1 MGFQFIGQEQIDNN
15 GAPVKTKSS
24 GFNFIGRGGIPQET
38 VKQDMF
44 KTTPVRSNPDDFNF
58 QLYPHMNPE
67 EIRAQR
73 QSTGEKWAN
82 ASGKM
87 LGLAGTTFL
96 DGTIGTVAGLGNL
109 AVDAIQGDIHSGK
122 HALDS
127 FVRNPFSEYM
137 QEINQKMEVALP
149 NYYTQYEQESPWYKR
164 MGMNGGANF
173 WADTIFKNF
182 GFALG
187 AMGSGMLYGAGVAKG
202 LSAAGKGVE
211 LQKSVARRVAKQL
224 GITEAHAIEKMAKG
238 QIQASQLTAEL
249 AKDAQTL
256 RTGKHLQEL
265 TASTMGAVGE
275 SRIEAINT
283 YNEVFDKLKLEN
295 PLMSESEINEH
306 AITASNMVFGLD
318 MITLSVGNYTQ
329 FKNAFS
335 RGYNIN
341 DNSLN
346 AIRRNAKTGL
356 YEADGAKLQ
365 LAKDVLKVAK
375 NPLTEGLEEQ
385 QQYANQ
391 LMGEKFA
398 ELQNDPE
405 SQGTFDDIVQSG
417 LHGIVES
424 YGDIDTYENFFAGAM
439 VGSVGM
445 PRFGGKFGIEGIEG
459 GIYGG
464 VREAKADRVKT
475 AAAVEAINKY
485 TGKENFKNIAKMITR
500 DMTLEQIKTDALI
513 NGDIYNFK
521 NAESDQM
528 INMVLAYEQAG
539 KLTDLADDIKRMAT
553 MDPAEY
559 RKSMLIDKAKLPKKI
574 QDEISD
580 KNATG
585 DAKLPGT
592 AQEQYDPFHNR
603 PDKIADEI
611 PGTPDN
617 PPLASLERILQHNSK
632 RILEEINKVAR
643 IKQDLDT
650 KSGGRLP
657 QEIIESLV
665 HKMATIQNVEDRL
678 ESVRNVVSQ
687 IPLKTPM
694 TTVDSTDIPE
704 LDADGKPQKSTKKS
718 AKGTIPGKGQLSG
731 IPLWDLSQLNE
742 GNEKEFIASFNEYAK
757 ENPVEADKV
766 RKEVVDAVKLS
777 QRRREFVE
785 LYRSSFQ
792 DGKPTTSELER
803 MEKRLLNVN
812 KLVREKKLKPFTKNS
827 IITRRNPKTGELETL
842 KILEVNG
849 SKYKMASKF
858 AVNSKFPAGTSEKQ
872 FKSNQRRASKGLPVV
887 ENTDGDIIE
896 VTADELLDDKNSY
909 KLIHS
914 VDPNYEIDTNQI
926 SKEPISDTTYTGSA
940 PKDASQADKN
950 AARELAESKLGVTE
964 RLILHAL
971 RGSMGPGNEY
981 GVKFDVKKALKHLSK
996 VLGEDQFSIIDKN
1009 QLKRI
1014 TTLFNDY
1021 YIKHLYTYKGILEFI
1036 DLVKEYIPNDQVSS
1050 ELVGLLQG
1058 RIESVRKMK
1067 ENIIDEYTFAIAE
1080 EYKKIEDLTKE
1091 EQRAANSVSETLT
1104 KIDALLKNKDTKLG
1118 ELEKATD
1125 GLRVERNRL
1134 EAELKRRTE
1143 HLAHL
1148 TRRREE
1154 LTSRISTLESMKSKV
1169 EKDVSTISLKNV
1181 LKSLDSMAS
1190 SMLDINE
1197 LPEDLIQGTP
1207 SLEDLVLISKG
1218 LQEEIKNHKDIL
1230 EGGSLLID
1238 AIDNQIK
1245 ALDNYIRRLRRTKD
1259 IDPIMLLLQVEAA
1272 IENKVELRKLKKD
1285 LIASPDLVRQRLSSL
1300 MAKYAIV
1307 TELSARKELEE
1318 IIALLQPAQENIE
1331 RMHAAAKDAVKRAKS
1346 DVKPA
1351 ASVPDDTSV
1360 NPEGGV
1366 LQSSAEGSLEALKEL
1381 EAMGK
1386 LGTAGTAK
1394 RSPWSYLAW
1403 TAGSDRPDGDPNN
1416 NASQRRWYRWLEWK
1430 GVDSDTIELRPI
1442 LAKDVASKLPQD
1454 EFDTSKLQEET
1465 IVVALVDKTTGKF
1478 VSAEGGFT
1486 DVFDPRLSIYTVL
1499 PEPTKATDAYGS
1511 KFYDPAQ
1518 MDEEQLTFMYSE
1530 NLITKQPFKTL
1541 DERREYAIRM
1551 VEEHR
1556 LDYEHF
1562 KKGLIG
1568 RLVSGEKFTL
1578 PITGVSGGVPQL
1590 VPFTT
1595 VAPMDFFK
1603 GSSLDDLE
1611 VKVSTTGYIKV
1622 GTDKRSTDGYYVKV
1636 PKGYTYIWDK
1646 RTGNHIVLNPRTLT
1660 QSEMDTVVNIL
1671 SVYASRQEYN
1681 PNTRKVT
1688 PRGFAAN
1695 AYVETS
1701 EGVKLSTD
1709 DINLFKILN
1718 SIVFWTH
1725 NNNRNTKDGS
1735 IINKNESTRFHF
1747 VDNSG
1752 FPGGEIQVGEQAMP
1766 LLDLAALDEGVSR
1779 INPELVSYL
1788 REQFLP
1794 KIHRQIN
1801 STLLHSE
1808 SPKVHVHGV
1817 DAQGRINK
1825 TTSRPM
1831 TYKEYILD
1839 NTESEAIVSISVPL
1853 RDEPVT
1859 IDDFNSFDAQPRFV
1873 NKYVGYVVPR
1883 RPGSPIS
1890 GNVTAP
1896 QVNIPV
1902 AAPAEFE
1909 GSSGGL
1915 GGDTSDDE
1923 LAGISGMILG
1933 GNGQGNAKVVGT
1945 SLVQTVIPGAIP
1957 PTEDDGG
1964 NPFID
1969 DDRAGLNERR
1979 ANGFT
1984 KAENTEASKKWF
1996 KARFPNVDYVVV
2008 DRLINGRSW
2017 GSFKDALVTVMNGAE
2032 EGTTYHEAFHVVF
2045 NLFLTKTEQDALLAE
2060 FMSRGDAE
2068 EVLARSLYKDRPRKI
2083 QIEEALADEFMEYEL
2098 SGGTK
2103 PIPQPKKKSFFRR
2116 LLEFFNIFKDTAT
2129 IAEVY
2134 SRLSNGYYAGK
2145 SYSQDYT
2152 GGEKDRR
2159 VEDRSEAWVDNLMKV
2174 TDYYFLSYM
2183 NDSKYRDRFDR
2194 ITRGYEDTRLVNLAY
2209 NDVLRQVT
2217 DRVSGLNRQIAETL
2231 PRLEVFKGKITATTP
2246 VRELSD
2252 YQQATRKLA
2261 LMQHQANNLQWIIDN
2276 FEENQ
2281 SYTGIDRQIKSVKG
2295 IHLLQHLPKYK
2306 FEPVDI
2312 DSIKSESAKDSASNT
2327 WAQNEMSVSSQRSS
2341 SNRMKLLIASIP
2353 NTGKATKDSPVIKG
2367 YLASAE
2373 ERNSLTDVPEGDAY
2387 ILQSNKIMYVK
2398 TATGWENQGLPPYL
2412 TRSVNSEFG
2421 MFESVDFLKT
2431 FNSLVNG
2438 LAGVRNMTEML
2449 DRMERLKPITPGMHY
2464 LLNSLKLRDIIE
2476 GKAVRQSDLAIAME
2490 FFQTFAKQN
2499 IDYKQSIIH
2508 ENGISVLIDSSDETL
2523 KARILQKWKNNK
2535 VVFSQS
2541 AKYKHLYTLSDSGV
2555 IIYNGKNPA
2564 WNTFDLKTRDG
2575 KLEFL
2580 KVLGIDIEPYIAK
2593 QLSDNGDVL
2602 NYNTLR
2608 VWRDRIT
2615 ATGDMRPIMDVLSK
2629 EAEEKP
2635 ALTRI
2640 IDELASYSPDMIENS
2655 HRNIDGEQVYDKT
2668 MNTYVSTIKD
2678 TINNIKNKEELFL
2691 KLPHLDTAY
2700 VRNSKVLSRFFYADG
2715 KRNKIPFNLFINEGQ
2730 ITSDQSTRKPFIS
2743 LSPGDKL
2750 RAIINGAAVG
2760 NYVMLRPSDNSSERF
2775 FNFGEPI
2782 ITRDDAL
2789 LNSSLAP
2796 FVGYVEDELRFL
2808 NTIFQGDITFR
2819 NAAKSLDFETA
2830 VNNSPLLGLLAKNA
2844 SMKASMQTLFT
2855 PENIVL
2861 GRSSELMTG
2870 ISKFMEDNASGI
2882 RSIIG
2887 QHMNDSTE
2895 ILMRVAEK
2903 HGLISK
2909 VEGSEDYFNYGLE
2922 FTVDGVVTKE
2932 AIEAYLYKANINFQ
2946 AGQIEQTKL
2955 LYGHPSSYKNID
2967 NMLKRMSGA
2976 IGPKKVSI
2984 TDHTI
2989 SKLIET
2995 FYPPLKRKGTIYK
3008 KYQDGTL
3015 IETDV
3020 NDVDGRPVLRTA
3032 VMSDVM
3038 VSSVLREYASQYDNI
3053 NEADAQGIIDLEEYR
3068 QILIRSAAWTQDLEK
3083 LFQWEIQ
3090 REDNTF
3096 IDRVTYTWDGK
3107 THTITEADLMDS
3119 KGKRIVFN
3127 PLKPQHFGPLA
3138 HNGFFPG
3145 MYKLSVYPLIPSMT
3159 SHSING
3165 ININRRLNRL
3175 KTFMRSN
3182 NIGIV
3187 TFESASKGEVVVSN
3201 DKGALKA
3208 NELYTS
3214 EGKLNVTTPVF
3225 QDTWYEYWGIQV
3237 ETGFTTKT
3245 EGPNGT
3251 QLAKHIMAELLSD
3264 GVYRPLTIN
3273 GKTGADVT
3281 KGAVDEYIR
3290 LNESRIDMGK
3300 RKLIRRFGLVE
3311 QGGRYVVNKPL
3322 LLKAALKRELLKR
3335 DNPSSYVDAVD
3346 FVVDNISRSPMGVA
3360 LHVSRATLEPML
3372 TSMAN
3377 KDTIGRNRT
3386 GGAKIQAASTL
3397 FENELN
3403 LRAIKTII
3411 DPITGK
3417 TRRVAE
3423 SNDLQFYKGNGTT
3436 KTNSIEVY
3444 LPHMFKGLG
3453 DGRIFIINGKY
3464 MLDGEKELDPRLFKI
3479 LGFRIPTSGL
3489 NSADSII
3496 IKGFLPQSC
3505 GDMIVLPSDIVAKA
3519 GSDYDVDKMQI
3530 YSPNYQIITERRRD
3544 ADGNEII
3551 EIVDIKYIEYY
3562 GAGLALDPS
3571 ISKLMFDRVKR
3582 DIANE
3587 NADLSSRLE
3596 ILQVSFEK
3604 AAFNKGVIGR
3614 KSVIGRFKSK
3624 NKEAFETALEN
3635 MDVSIINKAKDSST
3649 LNELKEIFSDIQN
3662 ELTVLRFI
3670 KDEIE
3675 NVDDVNSLAE
3685 EMVSKFFFS
3694 TESVKDLISNGR
3706 TVAEFMDAITARR
3719 TALIELDKLFSAKT
3733 DATGRNIFQKDKA
3746 AVEALEALKAD
3757 YYSQRDGLINDYAR
3771 PIFDQ
3776 MTLDEK
3782 NGFKATENRL
3792 NAIMDD
3798 ILTAPENFHN
3808 LIRPISTTRLKDI
3821 ANDIN
3826 ILRNNSRSQSFTDM
3840 LSLEYI
3846 LDATERYLNG
3856 MMGVGISAVQA
3867 TNHILANQANWK
3879 ISATSN
3885 VTFRNFFYPTTKNF
3899 PKDIPREQKLYTN
3912 VNLPHTNGAGYSPVL
3927 NKFITTAGDNI
3938 ADIFNQFI
3946 NAYVDVATDPFI
3958 IDLHAGPETASTIML
3973 LIRAGVPVETAFLFM
3988 NQPIIRDF
3996 IEMRVR
4002 NNKAVMAKANNGLFL
4017 SEGDIISE
4025 LVDKYGGSFVLNR
4038 KQTFTDQTLRSYI
4051 SNDNIIKEEFN
4062 MDQIQIL
4069 SDFLRYESMA
4079 SHMRTAASSMN
4090 MDTNGIPMDEA
4101 SFIVAK
4107 AKKDLARN
4115 EGFVINYDKMI
4126 EEGAFLSGYEKA
4138 VDEVSLILAPMFTV
4152 SKLPAVRVWATEF
4165 AKMLL
4170 HKGYVGNDTIVQV
4183 VSRFISNFT
4192 EYAVT
4197 STPFK
4202 MNMLRNEYG
4211 DSPTQLSLEQEV
4223 ESLMMGN
4230 TSVARLLRTIQDEAH
4245 PALRDNKI
4253 IESLNTNIRQIG
4265 SISNVSM
4272 FKQNMDAQE
4281 KESLINDW
4289 RDLLT
4294 MPGHVGGVPIRKF
4307 AVDLAKVAILQD
4319 GLKKTRYSYTD
4330 IIPPELYFDIVFNAS
4345 QAFFNYGSEE
4355 ELNGRMEQ
4363 FVKKFYS
4370 NAYNLRELI
4379 PTAKPN
4385 KDTGSVYGQGKGL
4398 PIVQTRQLKAEFQ
4411 TGVDIKKRIEAAK
4424 RNFGVRYLFNPVP
4437 VLMRDF
4443 SNPIIKG
4450 APKLTELLQSHGA
4463 PAVNSIQDDATRLFL
4478 WSRDI
4483 KTLNIIGYSSLRAN
4497 QSPEGDTSILT
4508 ERIDISNSTK
4518 KSPYFEKDKTKFA
4531 DANKLIARGSKDS
4544 SSEAYRIA
4552 VGNKANTGNYNSN
4565 DIVAISA
4572 EGNRVGRVKPDY
4584 VELEKAVN
4592 ANVTFITDNDRDRKR
4607 DYNIGEREV
4616 ANYLT
4621 SKGFSESGNG
4631 VWTRQANI
4639 TRTEDGDINFK
4650 WARTAENSY
4659 EVSTQGDKR
4668 FSALF
4673 AKLKDGRTIEEAYQ
4687 LDVKGYRSQG
4697 NDWKLGK
4704 GKAPLKNISKEQT
4717 WSQYKE
4723 LWNQFLNENPVLEQD
4738 LLSKASGKVLTDK
4751 FASTDISQARA
4762 LAELLNERNSISNI
4776 TRPEDGDVIKDIN
4789 CKTK

>member
-1 MGFQFIGQEQIDNN
+1 MGFQFIGQEQIDGN
-15 GAPVKTKSS
+15 GGPVKTKSS
-24 GFNFIGRGGIPQET
+24 GFNFIGSGGIPQET
-38 VKQDMF
+38 VRQDMF
-44 KTTPVRSNPDDFNF
+44 KTTPVVSNPDDFNF

-73 QSTGEKWAN
+73 QSTGDKWAN

-109 AVDAIQGDIHSGK
+109 ASAAASGEIHSGK
-122 HALDS
+122 HALDA

-137 QEINQKMEVALP
+137 QELNQKMEVALP

-164 MGMNGGANF
+164 MGANGGANF

-187 AMGSGMLYGAGVAKG
+187 AMGSGMVYGAGVSKG
-202 LSAAGKGVE
+202 LTALGKGAE
-211 LQKSVARRVAKQL
+211 LQKSVARRMAKEL
-224 GITEAHAIEKMAKG
+224 GLTEAQVIEKMAKG
-238 QIQASQLTAEL
+238 QVQASQLTAEL

-256 RTGKHLQEL
+256 RTGKFVQEL

-318 MITLSVGNYTQ
+318 MITLSAGNYTQ

-335 RGYNIN
+335 RGYNLN

-346 AIRRNAKTGL
+346 AIRRNTKTGL
-356 YEADGAKLQ
+356 YETDGGKMQ
-365 LAKDVLKVAK
+365 LAKDVLKIAK
-375 NPLTEGLEEQ
+375 NPLAEGLEEQ

-391 LMGEKFA
+391 LMGEKFS

-405 SQGTFDDIVQSG
+405 SQGTFDDLVQAG

-424 YGDIDTYENFFAGAM
+424 YGDVDTYENFFAGAM

-445 PRFGGKFGIEGIEG
+445 PRFGGKFGINGIEG

-464 VREAKADRVKT
+464 VRDAKADRVKT

-485 TGKENFKNIAKMITR
+485 TSKENFKNVAKMITR

-521 NAESDQM
+521 NAESDQL

-585 DAKLPGT
+585 DAKLPNT

-603 PDKIADEI
+603 PDKITDEI
-611 PGTPDN
+611 QGSPGN

-632 RILEEINKVAR
+632 RMLEEINKISR
-643 IKQDLDT
+643 LKQDLDT

-704 LDADGKPQKSTKKS
+704 LDADGKLQKSTKKS

-757 ENPVEADKV
+757 ENPFEADKV

-777 QRRREFVE
+777 QRRREFIE

-792 DGKPTTSELER
+792 DGKPTMSELER
-803 MEKRLLNVN
+803 MEARLLNVN

-827 IITRRNPKTGELETL
+827 IVTRRNPKTGELETL

-872 FKSNQRRASKGLPVV
+872 FKSNQRRTNKGLPTV
-887 ENTDGDIIE
+887 ENTDGDITE

-914 VDPNYEIDTNQI
+914 VDPNYEIDPNQI
-926 SKEPISDTTYTGSA
+926 SKEPITDNTYTGTI

-1050 ELVGLLQG
+1050 ELVGMLQS

-1067 ENIIDEYTFAIAE
+1067 ESIIEDYTFAIAE
-1080 EYKKIEDLTKE
+1080 EYKKIENLTKE
-1091 EQRAANSVSETLT
+1091 EQRAANSVAETLA

-1134 EAELKRRTE
+1134 EAELERRKANLE
-1143 HLAHL
+1143 HLTKRHA
-1148 TRRREE
+1148 E
-1154 LTSRISTLESMKSKV
+1154 LISRITTLENMKSKV
-1169 EKDVSTISLKNV
+1169 EKDASTISLKNV
-1181 LKSLDSMAS
+1181 LKNLDSMAS

-1197 LPEDLIQGTP
+1197 LPEDLIQGNP

-1218 LQEEIKNHKDIL
+1218 LQEEIKGHKDIL
-1230 EGGSLLID
+1230 EGGSILID
-1238 AIDNQIK
+1238 SIDNQIK
-1245 ALDNYIRRLRRTKD
+1245 ALDAYIRRLRRVKD
-1259 IDPIMLLLQVEAA
+1259 IDPIMLMLQIEAA

-1285 LIASPDLVRQRLSSL
+1285 LIASPDLVRQRLHSL
-1300 MAKYAIV
+1300 MTKYEVV

-1318 IIALLQPAQENIE
+1318 IIALLQPAQENID
-1331 RMHAAAKDAVKRAKS
+1331 RMHTAAKEAVRRAKS

-1351 ASVPDDTSV
+1351 ASVPDDTAV

-1366 LQSSAEGSLEALKEL
+1366 LQSSAEGSIEAV
-1381 EAMGK
+1381 GK

-1394 RSPWSYLAW
+1394 RSPESFLAA
-1403 TAGSDRPDGDPNN
+1403 TAGSDRPGGNPNN
-1416 NASQRRWYRWLEWK
+1416 DASQRRWYRWLEWK
-1430 GVDSDTIELRPI
+1430 GIDSDTNELRPI
-1442 LAKDVASKLPQD
+1442 LAKEIVAKLPQD
-1454 EFDTSKLQEET
+1454 EFDASKLQDDT
-1465 IVVALVDKTTGKF
+1465 IIVALVDKSTGKF
-1478 VSAEGGFT
+1478 VSADGGVT
-1486 DVFDPRLSIYTVL
+1486 DVFDPRLSLYTVL
-1499 PEPTKATDAYGS
+1499 PEPTLSTEDYGS
-1511 KFYDPAQ
+1511 KFYDPSQ
-1518 MDEEQLTFMYSE
+1518 MDEEQLTRMYPK
-1530 NLITKQPFKTL
+1530 NLITGQPFNTL
-1541 DERREYAIRM
+1541 EDRRAYAVRM

-1578 PITGVSGGVPQL
+1578 PITGVSAGIAQT

-1611 VKVSTTGYIKV
+1611 VKVSTSGYVRV
-1622 GTDKRSTDGYYVKV
+1622 GTDKRGMGGYDVKV

-1660 QSEMDTVVNIL
+1660 QSEMDTVINIL

-1681 PNTRKVT
+1681 ANLKKVI
-1688 PRGFAAN
+1688 PRGFASN

-1718 SIVFWTH
+1718 SLVFWTH
-1725 NNNRNTKDGS
+1725 NNNRNSKDGS

-1752 FPGGEIQVGEQAMP
+1752 FPGGEIQAGDQAFP
-1766 LLDLAALDEGVSR
+1766 LLDLAAIEEGVSR
-1779 INPELVSYL
+1779 INPDLVSYL

-1794 KIHRQIN
+1794 KLHRQIN

-1808 SPKVHVHGV
+1808 APKVHVHGV

-1853 RDEPVT
+1853 TEEPVT
-1859 IDDFNSFDAQPRFV
+1859 IDDINSFDTKPRFV
-1873 NKYVGYVVPR
+1873 NKYVSYEVPR
-1883 RPGSPIS
+1883 RPGSVIS
-1890 GNVTAP
+1890 GNTTAP

-1902 AAPAEFE
+1902 ANSVEPDVPP
-1909 GSSGGL
+1909 GGF
-1915 GGDTSDDE
+1915 GDTPDDE
-1923 LAGISGMILG
+1923 LAWINGMVLG
-1933 GNGQGNAKVVGT
+1933 GKGQGNSKVVGANF
-1945 SLVQTVIPGAIP
+1945 VQPVIPGTP
-1957 PTEDDGG
+1957 PSTDVDTTD

-1969 DDRAGLNERR
+1969 DDRDGLERR
-1979 ANGFT
+1979 AGDFT
-1984 KAENTEASKKWF
+1984 RSEDLEASKKWF

-2008 DRLINGRSW
+2008 ERLINGRSW
-2017 GSFKDALVTVMNGAE
+2017 GSFKDAVVTVMNGAE

-2060 FMSRGDAE
+2060 FMSREDAE
-2068 EVLARSLYKDRPRKI
+2068 EVLAKSLYKDRPRHI
-2083 QIEEALADEFMEYEL
+2083 QIEEALANEFMEYEL

-2145 SYSQDYT
+2145 SFSQDYT

-2159 VEDRSEAWVDNLMKV
+2159 IEDRSEAWVDNLMKV

-2217 DRVSGLNRQIAETL
+2217 DRVAGLNRQIAEAL
-2231 PRLEVFKGKITATTP
+2231 PRLDAFKGKITASTP
-2246 VRELSD
+2246 VRELAE

-2281 SYTGIDRQIKSVKG
+2281 AYTGIDRQIKSVKG

-2312 DSIKSESAKDSASNT
+2312 DSIKNENAKDSASNT
-2327 WAQNEMSVSSQRSS
+2327 WAQNEMSVSSHRSS

-2367 YLASAE
+2367 YLESAE
-2373 ERNSLTDVPEGDAY
+2373 ERNSLKDVPVGDAY

-2398 TATGWENQGLPPYL
+2398 TASGWENQGLPPYL

-2421 MFESVDFLKT
+2421 MFESVDFLNT

-2438 LAGVRNMTEML
+2438 LAGMRNMTEML

-2464 LLNSLKLRDIIE
+2464 LLNSLKLRDIVE
-2476 GKAVRQSDLAIAME
+2476 GKAVRESDLALAME

-2499 IDYKQSIIH
+2499 LNYKQSIIH
-2508 ENGISVLIDSSDETL
+2508 ENGVSILIDSSDETL

-2564 WNTFDLKTRDG
+2564 WNTFDLKTREG

-2580 KVLGIDIEPYIAK
+2580 KVLGIDIEPYVAK
-2593 QLSDNGDVL
+2593 QLSDSGDVL

-2655 HRNIDGEQVYDKT
+2655 HRNIDGELVYDKT
-2668 MNTYVSTIKD
+2668 MNTYISTIKD
-2678 TINNIKNKEELFL
+2678 TINNIKNKEELFM

-2715 KRNKIPFNLFINEGQ
+2715 KRNKIPFDLFINEGQ
-2730 ITSDQSTRKPFIS
+2730 ITSDQSTRKPFTS

-2750 RAIINGAAVG
+2750 RAMINGAAVG

-2819 NAAKSLDFETA
+2819 NAAKSIDFESA
-2830 VNNSPLLGLLAKNA
+2830 ISNSPLLSILSKNA
-2844 SMKASMQTLFT
+2844 SMKTAIQALFT

-2861 GRSSELMTG
+2861 GRSSELVTG
-2870 ISKFMEDNASGI
+2870 VSKFMEDNASGI

-2895 ILMRVAEK
+2895 TLLRLAEK
-2903 HGLISK
+2903 HGIIAK
-2909 VEGSEDYFNYGLE
+2909 VDGSDNYFNYGLE
-2922 FTVDGVVTKE
+2922 FTVDGVVSKE

-2989 SKLIET
+2989 NKLIEK
-2995 FYPPLKRKGTIYK
+2995 FYPSIKRKGTIYK
-3008 KYQDGTL
+3008 KYQDGAL
-3015 IETDV
+3015 IETDM
-3020 NDVDGRPVLRTA
+3020 NDEDGRPVLRTA
-3032 VMSDVM
+3032 VMSDVL
-3038 VSSVLREYASQYDNI
+3038 VSSVLREYASQYDDI

-3068 QILIRSAAWTQDLEK
+3068 QILVRSAAWTHDLEK

-3090 REDNTF
+3090 RDSKPFMDE
-3096 IDRVTYTWDGK
+3096 VTYKWDGK
-3107 THTITEADLMDS
+3107 EHTITEADLMDS

-3159 SHSING
+3159 SHEVNG
-3165 ININRRLNRL
+3165 IKVTRRLNRL

-3187 TFESASKGEVVVSN
+3187 TFESASKGELVVSN

-3225 QDTWYEYWGIQV
+3225 QDTWYEYWGVQV

-3281 KGAVDEYIR
+3281 KSALDEYIR
-3290 LNESRIDMGK
+3290 LNDSRIDMGK
-3300 RKLIRRFGLVE
+3300 RKLIRRFGLVS
-3311 QGGRYVVNKPL
+3311 QGGRYIVNKPL
-3322 LLKAALKRELLKR
+3322 LLKAALKRELLRR

-3397 FENELN
+3397 FEDETIGDKPN
-3403 LRAIKTII
+3403 LRVIKTII
-3411 DPITGK
+3411 DPNTGK
-3417 TRRVAE
+3417 TRRIAE
-3423 SNDLQFYKGNGTT
+3423 SNDLQFYKGDGTT

-3453 DGRIFIINGKY
+3453 DGRISVVNGKY
-3464 MLDGEKELDPRLFKI
+3464 LLDDKTELDPRLFKI

-3530 YSPNYQIITERRRD
+3530 YSPNYQIITKRSKD
-3544 ADGNEII
+3544 IDGNEIS
-3551 EIVDIKYIEYY
+3551 EVVDIRYIEYY
-3562 GAGLALDPS
+3562 GSGLSADPE
-3571 ISKLMFDRVKR
+3571 IAALMFERVKR

-3596 ILQVSFEK
+3596 MLQVSFEK

-3624 NKEAFETALEN
+3624 NKEAFETVLEN
-3635 MDVSIINKAKDSST
+3635 MDVSMIKKVEDSST
-3649 LNELKEIFSDIQN
+3649 LRELKEIFSDIQN
-3662 ELTVLRFI
+3662 ELTILRFI

-3675 NVDDVNSLAE
+3675 NVDDINSLAE
-3685 EMVSKFFFS
+3685 EMMSKFFFS
-3694 TESVKDLISNGR
+3694 TESVKDLIGNGR

-3746 AVEALEALKAD
+3746 AVDALEALKSD
-3757 YYSQRDGLINDYAR
+3757 YFSQRDSLINDYAR
-3771 PIFDQ
+3771 PIFER

-3798 ILTAPENFHN
+3798 ILTAPENFQN
-3808 LIRPISTTRLKDI
+3808 LIRPISTARLKDT
-3821 ANDIN
+3821 ANEIN
-3826 ILRNNSRSQSFTDM
+3826 RLRNNSRSQSFTDM

-3885 VTFRNFFYPTTKNF
+3885 VNLRNFFYPTIKDF
-3899 PKDIPREQKLYTN
+3899 PKARPREQKLFTN
-3912 VNLPHTNGAGYSPVL
+3912 INLPHTNGAGYSPVL
-3927 NKFITTAGDNI
+3927 NRFVTTAQDNI

-3973 LIRAGVPVETAFLFM
+3973 LIRTGVPVDTAFLFM

-4002 NNKAVMAKANNGLFL
+4002 NNRSVMAKANKGLFM
-4017 SEGDIISE
+4017 SESDIISE
-4025 LVDKYGGSFVLNR
+4025 LVDKYGGSFILNR
-4038 KQTFTDQTLRSYI
+4038 KQTFTDQTLKDYI
-4051 SNDNIIKEEFN
+4051 SQDNVIKEEFN

-4069 SDFLRYESMA
+4069 SDFLRYESIA

-4090 MDTNGIPMDEA
+4090 MDTNGIPMNEA
-4101 SFIVAK
+4101 SFIVAQ
-4107 AKKDLARN
+4107 AKKELARN

-4138 VDEVSLILAPMFTV
+4138 VDEVSLILSPMFTV
-4152 SKLPAVRVWATEF
+4152 TKLPAVRVWATEF

-4170 HKGYVGNDTIVQV
+4170 HKGYVGNDTIVDV

-4272 FKQNMDAQE
+4272 FKQNMDARE

-4307 AVDLAKVAILQD
+4307 AIDLAKVAILQD

-4330 IIPPELYFDIVFNAS
+4330 IIPPELYFDIVFNSS

-4355 ELNGRMEQ
+4355 ELNIRMEQ

-4379 PTAKPN
+4379 PTASPN
-4385 KDTGSVYGQGKGL
+4385 KDTGSVFGQGKGL

-4411 TGVDIKKRIEAAK
+4411 TGVDIRKRIEAAK
-4424 RNFGVRYLFNPVP
+4424 RNFGVKYLFNPVP
-4437 VLMRDF
+4437 VLLRDF
-4443 SNPIIKG
+4443 ATPVIKG
-4450 APKLTELLQSHGA
+4450 APMLTELLQSQGT
-4463 PAVNSIQDDATRLFL
+4463 PSVNSIQDDATRLFL

-4483 KTLNIIGYSSLRAN
+4483 KTLNIIGYSS
-4497 QSPEGDTSILT
+4497 I
-4508 ERIDISNSTK
+4508 
-4518 KSPYFEKDKTKFA
+4518 
-4531 DANKLIARGSKDS
+4531 
-4544 SSEAYRIA
+4544 
-4552 VGNKANTGNYNSN
+4552 
-4565 DIVAISA
+4565 
-4572 EGNRVGRVKPDY
+4572 
-4584 VELEKAVN
+4584 
-4592 ANVTFITDNDRDRKR
+4592 
-4607 DYNIGEREV
+4607 
-4616 ANYLT
+4616 
-4621 SKGFSESGNG
+4621 
-4631 VWTRQANI
+4631 
-4639 TRTEDGDINFK
+4639 
-4650 WARTAENSY
+4650 
-4659 EVSTQGDKR
+4659 QG
-4668 FSALF
+4668 
-4673 AKLKDGRTIEEAYQ
+4673 GQ
-4687 LDVKGYRSQG
+4687 
-4697 NDWKLGK
+4697 
-4704 GKAPLKNISKEQT
+4704 
-4717 WSQYKE
+4717 
-4723 LWNQFLNENPVLEQD
+4723 VLEQPQEGTVGTGQVQGINIS
-4738 LLSKASGKVLTDK
+4738 SK
-4751 FASTDISQARA
+4751 STDILGKRLTNPNWYAKDLMDVETPYKTNASKIKAPNLKADDA
-4762 LAELLNERNSISNI
+4762 LKYDMDLMHKLQVQKLQRNPELIDEINERGGLEFLKNSSHIVGVKNSRWEGVGEASNFI
-4776 TRPEDGDVIKDIN
+4776 KVLIRSYTKVAKDLNKFIETTSSSDNTNIIRPEDGDVINDIN